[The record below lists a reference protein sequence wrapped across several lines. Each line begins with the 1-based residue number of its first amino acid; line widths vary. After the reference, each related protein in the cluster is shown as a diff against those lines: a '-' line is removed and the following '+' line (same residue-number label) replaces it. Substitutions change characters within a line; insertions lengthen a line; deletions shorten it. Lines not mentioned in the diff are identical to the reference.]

1 MDRGGPRVFHNIW
14 WLGLAGAASAG
25 QNPPTLEFVWVVPRS
40 SLFPSF
46 TPHGLLA
53 LDPAVLEERFLR
65 PAREEG
71 FFVERR
77 WAETHPEFKQ
87 PIPYVAVQRGDQLL
101 CLTRLGAQG
110 EKRLHGKRS
119 IGVGGHINPCDA
131 PDAEA
136 TNGVELFARA
146 CLRELHEELILPDAP
161 LPLRPIGLL
170 NDETTP
176 VGAVHVGLVYALD
189 ARGAEVAIRETSA
202 MSGGFEPLA
211 ELSRL
216 AEAADSP
223 FETWSAL
230 LLRSGALHASASHPP
245 LRSRSPR

>member
-1 MDRGGPRVFHNIW
+1 M
-14 WLGLAGAASAG
+14 
-25 QNPPTLEFVWVVPRS
+25 
-40 SLFPSF
+40 LFPTF

-53 LDPAVLEERFLR
+53 LDAAVLEERFLR
-65 PAREEG
+65 PAREHG

-87 PIPYVAVQRGDQLL
+87 PIPYVAVQRGDELL

-131 PDAEA
+131 PPANAAPGAGE
-136 TNGVELFARA
+136 ELFARA
-146 CLRELHEELILPDAP
+146 CQRELHEELLLPTAD

-189 ARGAEVAIRETSA
+189 ARGVEIGIRETSA
-202 MSGGFEPLA
+202 MSGDFEPLTT
-211 ELSRL
+211 LSRL

-230 LLRSGALHASASHPP
+230 LLRSGVLQAAASIPH
-245 LRSRSPR
+245 LQR

>member
-1 MDRGGPRVFHNIW
+1 
-14 WLGLAGAASAG
+14 
-25 QNPPTLEFVWVVPRS
+25 
-40 SLFPSF
+40 
-46 TPHGLLA
+46 
-53 LDPAVLEERFLR
+53 VLEERFLR
-65 PAREEG
+65 PAREHG

-77 WAETHPEFKQ
+77 WAETHPDFKQ
-87 PIPYVAVQRGDQLL
+87 PIPYVAVQRGDEVL

-131 PDAEA
+131 PP
-136 TNGVELFARA
+136 TNAAAGEELFARA
-146 CLRELHEELILPDAP
+146 CLRELHEELVLPSAD

-189 ARGAEVAIRETSA
+189 ARGAEVGIRETSA

-216 AEAADSP
+216 AETADSP
-223 FETWSAL
+223 FESWSAL
-230 LLRSGALHASASHPP
+230 LLRSGVLQAAASLSH
-245 LRSRSPR
+245 LPRRTPC